1 MLKIENL
8 HKNFIV
14 NGKKH
19 EVLKDINVEIKKGE
33 KVVIIGPSG
42 SGKSTFIRCINLLN
56 VPSSGKI
63 IYKGIDITSKR
74 KSFKINVLRKDIGMV
89 FQKFNLFNNLTVLEN
104 ITLAPVSSKMLTKI
118 EAEKLALELLDK
130 VGLLDKK
137 DAYPNN
143 LSGGQQQRVAIVRS
157 LAMKP
162 SLMLFDEPTSA
173 LDPEM
178 VKEVLNVIKD
188 LAHNNGITMIIVT
201 HEMNFAKSIGS
212 RLLFMDSGE
221 ILEDK
226 SPDEFFE
233 CPENTRA
240 KEFLSK
246 IL

>member
-42 SGKSTFIRCINLLN
+42 SGKSTLIRCINLLN

-63 IYKGIDITSKR
+63 IYKGIDITSKN
-74 KSFKINVLRKDIGMV
+74 FKINVLRKDIGMV

>member
-63 IYKGIDITSKR
+63 IYKGIDITSKN
-74 KSFKINVLRKDIGMV
+74 FKINVLRKDIGMV

>member
-8 HKNFIV
+8 HKHFIV

-42 SGKSTFIRCINLLN
+42 SGKSTFIRCINLLT
-56 VPSSGKI
+56 VPSCGKI
-63 IYKGIDITSKR
+63 LYKGIDITSKN
-74 KSFKINVLRKDIGMV
+74 FKINVLRKDIGMV

-233 CPENTRA
+233 CPENVRA
-240 KEFLSK
+240 KKFLSK
-246 IL
+246 IF

>member
-8 HKNFIV
+8 HKHFIV

-42 SGKSTFIRCINLLN
+42 SGKSTFIRCINLLT
-56 VPSSGKI
+56 VPSCGKI
-63 IYKGIDITSKR
+63 LYKGIDITSKN
-74 KSFKINVLRKDIGMV
+74 FKINVLRKDIGMV

-201 HEMNFAKSIGS
+201 HEMNFAKGIGS

>member
-1 MLKIENL
+1 MLKIKNL
-8 HKNFIV
+8 HKYFFI
-14 NGKKH
+14 NGEKY
-19 EVLKDINVEIKKGE
+19 EVLKNINVEIKKGE

-42 SGKSTFIRCINLLN
+42 SGKSTFVRCINLLT

-63 IYKGIDITSKR
+63 IYKGIDITSKN
-74 KSFKINVLRKDIGMV
+74 FKINALRKDIGMV

-118 EAEKLALELLDK
+118 EAEKLALEFLDK

-137 DAYPNN
+137 DAYPHN

-201 HEMNFAKSIGS
+201 HEMNFAKNIGS
-212 RLLFMDSGE
+212 RLLFMDNGE

>member
-63 IYKGIDITSKR
+63 IYKGIDITSKN
-74 KSFKINVLRKDIGMV
+74 FKINVLRKDIGMV

-178 VKEVLNVIKD
+178 VK
-188 LAHNNGITMIIVT
+188 
-201 HEMNFAKSIGS
+201 
-212 RLLFMDSGE
+212 
-221 ILEDK
+221 
-226 SPDEFFE
+226 
-233 CPENTRA
+233 
-240 KEFLSK
+240 
-246 IL
+246 

>member
-8 HKNFIV
+8 HKHFIV

-42 SGKSTFIRCINLLN
+42 SGKSTFIRCINLLT
-56 VPSSGKI
+56 VPSCGKI
-63 IYKGIDITSKR
+63 LYKGIDITSKN
-74 KSFKINVLRKDIGMV
+74 FKINVLRKDIGMV

-233 CPENTRA
+233 CPENVRA
-240 KEFLSK
+240 KKFLSK
-246 IL
+246 LF

>member
-1 MLKIENL
+1 MLKIKNL
-8 HKNFIV
+8 HKYFFI
-14 NGKKH
+14 NGEKY
-19 EVLKDINVEIKKGE
+19 EVLKNINVEIKKGE

-42 SGKSTFIRCINLLN
+42 SGKSTFVRCINLLT

-63 IYKGIDITSKR
+63 IYKGIDITSKN
-74 KSFKINVLRKDIGMV
+74 FKINALRKDIGMV

-118 EAEKLALELLDK
+118 EAEKLALEFLDK

-137 DAYPNN
+137 DAYPHN

-201 HEMNFAKSIGS
+201 HEMNFAKNIGS
-212 RLLFMDSGE
+212 RLLFMDNGE

-226 SPDEFFE
+226 SPNEFFE
-233 CPENTRA
+233 CPENVRA
-240 KEFLSK
+240 KKFLSK
-246 IL
+246 LF

>member
-42 SGKSTFIRCINLLN
+42 SGKSTFIRCINLLT
-56 VPSSGKI
+56 VPSCGKI
-63 IYKGIDITSKR
+63 LYKGIDITSKN
-74 KSFKINVLRKDIGMV
+74 FKINVLRKDIGMV

-137 DAYPNN
+137 DVYPNN

-188 LAHNNGITMIIVT
+188 LAHNNGITMMIVT

>member
-42 SGKSTFIRCINLLN
+42 SGKSTLIRCINLLN

-63 IYKGIDITSKR
+63 IYKGIDITSKN
-74 KSFKINVLRKDIGMV
+74 FKINVLRKDIGMV

-188 LAHNNGITMIIVT
+188 LAHNNGITMMIVT